1 MAAWWEWEAVTT
13 VAAARTGGSSATV
26 VSICVF
32 TAVLCLCLV
41 AGHLLEEYKWVNERI
56 TALIIVQTLTS
67 NSFSPN

>member
-1 MAAWWEWEAVTT
+1 LGSWDGITT
-13 VAAARTGGSSATV
+13 VARTGGSSATV

-32 TAVLCLCLV
+32 TAVLCLV